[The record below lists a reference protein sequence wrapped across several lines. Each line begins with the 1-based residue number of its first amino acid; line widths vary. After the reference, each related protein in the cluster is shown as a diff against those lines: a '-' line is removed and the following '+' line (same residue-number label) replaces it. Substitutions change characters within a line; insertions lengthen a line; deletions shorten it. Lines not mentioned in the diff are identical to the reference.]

1 MNIFLDNFGT
11 LEVVSFVNSVIKP
24 MTSRAGSLAEAEM
37 TPITAELSRK
47 DLTEIAADY
56 GFPRVT
62 ETHEM
67 PPASGST
74 AYLVETVKGRFC
86 VKIDEV
92 KSEIEVKRELDLLL
106 FLRKH
111 GFPCPVPLADR
122 RGRHLREW
130 YGKSLSVY
138 RYIDGHTTEPEDL
151 TAGQLEN
158 VGRVLADLHLIGKAY
173 KKGVDNRFGFDRV
186 GEVYFDAR
194 GRLPHYFKKIIRTLD
209 GEIEYLN
216 HYLEGKLPKGII
228 HGDLFLGNIRF
239 KGEKV
244 VAVLNF
250 EAACRGKFIF
260 DLATAVNA
268 LCYEEGRY
276 SLKKFEALI
285 AGYESLRTLSLAE
298 WDAFPNELRFSA
310 FRFTVTRLRDFF
322 INPADE
328 RQRINKD
335 FQDFY
340 DRLRILRRERAG
352 GMEPIL
358 MAMATGYDYRK
369 YQRVKAV
376 ERRSSKMSR

>member
-1 MNIFLDNFGT
+1 LLQTGEQRSPKHPKM
-11 LEVVSFVNSVIKP
+11 
-24 MTSRAGSLAEAEM
+24 
-37 TPITAELSRK
+37 TAEIKISRK
-47 DLTEIAADY
+47 DLNEIAADY

-62 ETHEM
+62 GVHQSHD
-67 PPASGST
+67 ASDN
-74 AYLVETVKGRFC
+74 ALYAVETAKGKF
-86 VKIDEV
+86 VAKIDVV

-111 GFPCPVPLADR
+111 GFPCPVPLTDR
-122 RGRHLREW
+122 RGRHYRDW
-130 YGKSLSVY
+130 QGRSLFVY
-138 RYIDGHTTEPEDL
+138 RHVEGRRIEPEEL
-151 TAGQLEN
+151 TAAQLEN
-158 VGRVLADLHLIGKAY
+158 VGRVLGDLHLIGKTY
-173 KKGVDNRFGFDRV
+173 KKGIENRFGFDRV
-186 GEVYFDAR
+186 AEVYLDAR

-209 GEIEYLN
+209 EEIEYLN

-228 HGDLFLGNIRF
+228 HGDLFPGNIRF
-239 KGEKV
+239 KGDKV
-244 VAVLNF
+244 AAVLDF
-250 EAACRGKFIF
+250 EAACRGKFIY
-260 DLATAVNA
+260 DLATAVNT
-268 LCYEEGRY
+268 LCFQNGRY

-322 INPADE
+322 LNPVDE
-328 RQRINKD
+328 RQRLNKD

-340 DRLRILRRERAG
+340 ERLRILRRERSG

-376 ERRSSKMSR
+376 EKRGSR

>member
-1 MNIFLDNFGT
+1 
-11 LEVVSFVNSVIKP
+11 

-37 TPITAELSRK
+37 TLIIAGLSRK
-47 DLTEIAADY
+47 ELNEIATDY

-62 ETHEM
+62 ESRITQV
-67 PPASGST
+67 SGAT
-74 AYLVETVKGRFC
+74 VYFVETVKGKFC

-138 RYIDGHTTEPEDL
+138 RYIDGHTTAPEDL

-228 HGDLFLGNIRF
+228 HGDLFLDNIRF

-260 DLATAVNA
+260 DLATAVNT
-268 LCYEEGRY
+268 LCYEGGRY

-310 FRFTVTRLRDFF
+310 FRFAVTRLRDFF

-340 DRLRILRRERAG
+340 ERLRILRRERAG

>member
-1 MNIFLDNFGT
+1 MAVYTKISKKEFN
-11 LEVVSFVNSVIKP
+11 
-24 MTSRAGSLAEAEM
+24 
-37 TPITAELSRK
+37 
-47 DLTEIAADY
+47 EIGADY
-56 GFPRVT
+56 GLPRVNAT
-62 ETHEM
+62 REISEGSVNTHYVVD
-67 PPASGST
+67 T
-74 AYLVETVKGRFC
+74 AKGKFL

-92 KSEIEVKRELDLLL
+92 KSEMEVKRELDLLV

-111 GFPCPVPLADR
+111 GFPCPVPLTDR
-122 RGRHLREW
+122 RGRQYREW
-130 YGKSLSVY
+130 DGKLLSMY
-138 RYIDGHTTEPEDL
+138 RYIDGHVVDPEDL
-151 TAGQLEN
+151 TPGQLEN

-173 KKGVDNRFGFDRV
+173 KKGIDNRFGFERV
-186 GEVYFDAR
+186 AEVYFDAR

-209 GEIEYLN
+209 EEVEYLS

-228 HGDLFLGNIRF
+228 HGDLFPDNIKF
-239 KGEKV
+239 KGEKI
-244 VAVLNF
+244 VAVLDF

-268 LCYEEGRY
+268 LCFEDRRY
-276 SLKKFEALI
+276 SLKRFEALI
-285 AGYESLRTLSLAE
+285 AGYEALRTLSLAE

-310 FRFTVTRLRDFF
+310 FRFSVTRLRDFF
-322 INPADE
+322 LNPADE

-340 DRLRILRRERAG
+340 ERLLILRRERSG

-376 ERRSSKMSR
+376 EKRSSH

>member
-1 MNIFLDNFGT
+1 MNIFLDNFGAP
-11 LEVVSFVNSVIKP
+11 EVVSFLNSVIKP
-24 MTSRAGSLAEAEM
+24 MTSRVDNLAEAEVM
-37 TPITAELSRK
+37 PVTPGLSRK
-47 DLTEIAADY
+47 ELAEIAADY

-62 ETHEM
+62 ESHEI
-67 PPASGST
+67 AQGSGN
-74 AYLVETVKGRFC
+74 AVYLVETGKGKFC
-86 VKIDEV
+86 VKIDET

-122 RGRHLREW
+122 RGRHLSEW
-130 YGKSLSVY
+130 YGKSLSAY
-138 RYIDGHTTEPEDL
+138 RHIDGHMTEPEDL
-151 TAGQLEN
+151 TPGQLEN

-173 KKGVDNRFGFDRV
+173 KKGIDNRFGFDRV

-194 GRLPHYFKKIIRTLD
+194 GRLPHYFKRIIRTLD
-209 GEIEYLN
+209 EEIEYLN
-216 HYLEGKLPKGII
+216 HYLEGKLPKGIV
-228 HGDLFLGNIRF
+228 HGDLFPGNIRF

-244 VAVLNF
+244 VAVLGF
-250 EAACRGKFIF
+250 EVACRGKFIF

-268 LCYEEGRY
+268 LCYEEGSY

-285 AGYESLRTLSLAE
+285 GGYESLRTLSLAE

-310 FRFTVTRLRDFF
+310 FRFTVTSLRDFF
-322 INPADE
+322 TNPADE

-340 DRLRILRRERAG
+340 ERLRILRRERAG

-376 ERRSSKMSR
+376 EKRSSKMSH